1 MSALPPPVLAHLQHT
16 VLARLHPTVFTYA
29 ADGRFLGCGGEPAAF
44 GLEADPAASADLL
57 RELFIGMEEAAVCEL
72 PFIVLPSGRST
83 HLHRLPDRDG
93 FHILLLDAGEEHARQ
108 QAQQQIANEETLAGQ
123 EKSKAIGLLKR
134 IRSDLESERSEL
146 EEANAL
152 KSALI
157 STLSHEFRTPLTSV
171 FGYLH
176 LLERVI
182 GRDPN
187 GVQALRAIQRNA
199 TYLFTLAENLLEYG
213 RGDGGA
219 ALLHP
224 DEIDLLAL
232 ARDVEAMIRPLA
244 DDKRLELVFDIRV
257 REEDRPVYDELRVR
271 QILVNLLSNAARYTV
286 AGRIAVGLAYAGGE
300 LTIDVAD
307 TGPGIPPEYR
317 ERIFEPFNRGG
328 PGGRKGAGLG
338 LSIVRRLVQQMGGR
352 ITLDSAPGQG
362 SRFRVELP
370 QQLRSDG
377 AGADAIADV
386 PDRTELW
393 TRARTAIVVDDDPD
407 VAHLLESLLLDL
419 GFKVEVHANAADGE
433 DAATRERPDV
443 LLVDVHLAGTSGNA
457 LVFRLRAQGYRG
469 AIVTLSANASR
480 EAHDAALKAGASV
493 FLTKPIELSR
503 FIHTIQ
509 RALQRGS

>member
-1 MSALPPPVLAHLQHT
+1 MSALPAPVLAHLQHT
-16 VLARLHPTVFTYA
+16 VLARLHPTVFSYA
-29 ADGRFLGCGGEPAAF
+29 SDGRFLGCSGEPAVF
-44 GLEADPAASADLL
+44 GAEADPSASADLL
-57 RELFIGMEEAAVCEL
+57 RDLFIGMDEDQPCEL
-72 PFIVLPSGRST
+72 PFIVLPGGRST

-93 FHILLLDAGEEHARQ
+93 FHILLLDAGAEHARQ

-134 IRSDLESERSEL
+134 IRSDLESERGEL

-182 GRDPN
+182 GRDPDA
-187 GVQALRAIQRNA
+187 VPALRAIQRNA

-213 RGDGGA
+213 RGDSGA

-224 DEIDLLAL
+224 DEIDLIAL

-244 DDKRLELVFDIRV
+244 DDKRLELIFDIRV

-271 QILVNLLSNAARYTV
+271 QILVNLLSNAARYTI
-286 AGRIAVGLAYAGGE
+286 AGRIAVGLAFADGQ

-370 QQLRSDG
+370 QQVRTT
-377 AGADAIADV
+377 GADAIAET

-419 GFKVEVHANAADGE
+419 GFKVEIHDNAVAGE
-433 DAATRERPDV
+433 AAALREPPDV
-443 LLVDVHLAGTSGNA
+443 LLVDVHLSGASGNA

-469 AIVTLSANASR
+469 AIVTVSANASR
-480 EAHDAALKAGASV
+480 EAHDAALKAGAST

>member
-1 MSALPPPVLAHLQHT
+1 MNPLPARVLDHLQHG
-16 VLARLHPTVFTYA
+16 VLARLQPTVFSYA
-29 ADGRFLGCGGEPAAF
+29 GDGRLVACSG
-44 GLEADPAASADLL
+44 DPAAYGLRAGSSGDAELL
-57 RELFIGMEEAAVCEL
+57 RDLFIGMDADAVCEL
-72 PFIVLPSGRST
+72 PFIVLPSGRSA
-83 HLHRLPDRDG
+83 HLHRLVDGDG
-93 FHILLLDAGEEHARQ
+93 FHILLLDAGDEHARQ

-123 EKSKAIGLLKR
+123 EKVKAIGLLKR

-176 LLERVI
+176 LLERTV
-182 GRDPN
+182 GRDPA

-213 RGDGGA
+213 RGDSGG

-257 REEDRPVYDELRVR
+257 REDDRPVYDEMRVR
-271 QILVNLLSNAARYTV
+271 QILINLLSNAARYTV
-286 AGRIAVGLAYAGGE
+286 AGRISVGLAFADDR
-300 LTIDVAD
+300 LTIEVGD

-352 ITLDSAPGQG
+352 IELDSTPGQG

-370 QQLRSDG
+370 QQIAAG
-377 AGADAIADV
+377 AGGAVQDQ
-386 PDRTELW
+386 TELW
-393 TRARTAIVVDDDPD
+393 TRARSAIVVDDDPD

-419 GFKVEVHANAADGE
+419 GFQVEIHTCAADGE
-433 DAATRERPDV
+433 AAAARNKPDV
-443 LLVDVHLAGTSGNA
+443 LLVDVHLGGASGNA

-469 AIVTLSANASR
+469 AIVTVSANASR

-493 FLTKPIELSR
+493 FLTKPIELAR

-509 RALQRGS
+509 RALQQNG

>member
-16 VLARLHPTVFTYA
+16 VLARLHPTVFSYA
-29 ADGRFLGCGGEPAAF
+29 ADGRFLGCSGEPAAF
-44 GLEADPAASADLL
+44 GLDADPSASADLL
-57 RELFIGMEEAAVCEL
+57 RDLFIGMDEEVACEL

-83 HLHRLPDRDG
+83 HLHRLPDGEG
-93 FHILLLDAGEEHARQ
+93 FHILLLDAGDEHARQ

-123 EKSKAIGLLKR
+123 EKNKAIGLLKR

-187 GVQALRAIQRNA
+187 AVQALRAIQRNA

-213 RGDGGA
+213 RGDSGT

-286 AGRIAVGLAYAGGE
+286 AGRIGVGLAFADGQLAIE
-300 LTIDVAD
+300 VAD

-338 LSIVRRLVQQMGGR
+338 LSIVRRLVQQMGGQ

-370 QQLRSDG
+370 QQVRTG
-377 AGADAIADV
+377 GADLVADA

-393 TRARTAIVVDDDPD
+393 TRARSAIVVDDDPD

-419 GFKVEVHANAADGE
+419 GFKVEVHPNAADGE
-433 DAATRERPDV
+433 AAAARDRPDL
-443 LLVDVHLAGTSGNA
+443 LLVDVHLSGSSGNA

-469 AIVTLSANASR
+469 AIVTVSANASR
-480 EAHDAALKAGASV
+480 EAQDAALKAGASA

-509 RALQRGS
+509 RALQRGG